1 MLKSRVKT
9 IPCDACDK
17 TALSKDEI
25 GICKKLLGK
34 ETEHFY
40 CLDCLAQYLECDVDE
55 LLAKIEEFKQEGCTL
70 FL

>member
-1 MLKSRVKT
+1 MPKKT
-9 IPCDACDK
+9 IKTMPCDACDK
-17 TALSKDEI
+17 AALSKDEI

-34 ETEHFY
+34 ETERFY